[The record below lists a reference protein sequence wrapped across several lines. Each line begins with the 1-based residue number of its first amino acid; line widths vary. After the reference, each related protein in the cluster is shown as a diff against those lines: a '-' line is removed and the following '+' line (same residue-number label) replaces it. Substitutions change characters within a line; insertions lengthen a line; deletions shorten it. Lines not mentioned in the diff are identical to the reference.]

1 MDLKIVGFGGHDL
14 ESSATLLIGGKL
26 IAAAQEERFNRVTH
40 AGGFPY
46 RSIEY
51 CLKESGLKINDI
63 DYFVYPFEDDQS
75 FYVRHTALNLITNL
89 PKVINRFSD
98 FKKTLSYRT
107 YKRQHFRGDLRS
119 VFSYKLGIPEN
130 KIKFFNHHECHFASA
145 FYSSGFEEAAGLT
158 IDLEGDGLSTCGW
171 VYRGGKIRKIL
182 TFPFPNSLGV
192 LYNRVTNFLG
202 FKTHDEYKVMGLA
215 AYGRPAYYEEFKKL
229 LILTNAGYKLNKE
242 YFDPLKNYLI
252 SLEFCKLFGQPYQ
265 NHDSVDERMANI
277 ACSLQKIFED
287 AVIHLARI
295 IKSISKSNN
304 IVLAGGCSL
313 NSKAN
318 GVLISEKIFKE
329 LYIPAVAGDCGVSL
343 GAAYLQHAS
352 LDQAFKPKRI
362 DSDALGPSF
371 SDEQIKES
379 IEKGKLIY
387 AYHEH
392 PERACAKLLASGKI
406 VGWFQGR
413 MEFGPRALGQRSI
426 LADARDASM
435 KDKVNAAVKF
445 REGFRPFAPICK
457 LESAREFFNLE
468 GDAPF
473 MTFTVKVKEHKRDI
487 IPAVIHYDGTART
500 QTVDKNT
507 NPLLHSLL
515 EEFENLTGVP
525 VLLNTSFNIAGEPI
539 VCAPN
544 DAIRTFFT
552 SGLDALFMGN
562 YLLLKNS
569 T

>member
-1 MDLKIVGFGGHDL
+1 MDFKIIGFGGHDL
-14 ESSATLLIGGKL
+14 ESSATLLVGGKL

-40 AGGFPY
+40 VGGFPY
-46 RSIEY
+46 RAIDY
-51 CLKESGLKINDI
+51 CLKEAGLNINDI
-63 DYFVYPFEDDQS
+63 DYFTYPFKDDYS
-75 FYVRHTALNLITNL
+75 FYLRHTASNLITN
-89 PKVINRFSD
+89 PSEVINRFSD
-98 FKKTLSYRT
+98 FKKTLNYRIH
-107 YKRQHFRGDLRS
+107 KRRHFRGELQS
-119 VFSYKLGIPEN
+119 VFSYRLGIPEN
-130 KIKFFNHHECHFASA
+130 KIKFFDHHACHFASA

-158 IDLEGDGLSTCGW
+158 IDLEGDGSSTCGW
-171 VYRGGKIRKIL
+171 VGREGKTKKVL
-182 TFPFPNSLGV
+182 SFLFPNSLGI

-215 AYGRPAYYEEFKKL
+215 AYGRPAYDQEFKKL
-229 LILTNAGYKLNKE
+229 LALTDAGYQLNGK

-252 SLEFCKLFGQPYQ
+252 SPEFSKLFGPPYQ
-265 NHDSVDERMANI
+265 NHDSVDERMTDI

-295 IKSISKSNN
+295 VKSISRSSN

-318 GVLISEKIFKE
+318 GVLLNENIFKE
-329 LYIPAVAGDCGVSL
+329 IYIPAVAGDCGVSL

-352 LDQAFKPKRI
+352 LTQAFKPKRI

-371 SDEQIKES
+371 SAEQIKKS
-379 IEKGKLIY
+379 IEKGKLAY
-387 AYHEH
+387 TYHEH
-392 PERACAKLLASGKI
+392 PEKTCAQLLASGKI

-435 KDKVNAAVKF
+435 KGKVNAAVKF

-473 MTFTVKVKEHKRDI
+473 MTFTVKVKEHKRDD
-487 IPAVIHYDGTART
+487 IPAVVHHDGTSRV
-500 QTVDKNT
+500 QTVDKNV

-515 EEFENLTGVP
+515 DEFENITGVP
-525 VLLNTSFNIAGEPI
+525 VLLNTSFNVAGEPI
-539 VCAPN
+539 VCTPD

-552 SGLDALFMGN
+552 SGLDALFMEN
-562 YLLLKNS
+562 FLLSKN
-569 T
+569 